1 VRAAFAGF
9 LAAFAVAAVVEAAQ
23 PQFWKLEGARDFLE
37 GDTEGLSID
46 SEGRMRLAPAARA
59 LHDPDSPYVWS
70 LIRDSKGGVYAGT
83 GNDGK
88 VFKIENG
95 KGSVLFDAPELEVH
109 ALAVGPDGRL
119 YVGSSPEGKVY
130 AVDASGKSETFF
142 DPSDKYIWALEF
154 DAAGNLLVAT
164 GAEGRVHKVDRQG
177 KSQVVLSTPDTHITA
192 LARDEG
198 GNIYAGSAPSG
209 IIYRIDPAGKVFVI
223 HDSAFREVKA
233 LEVGPDRSLYA
244 AVIDG
249 RERDEA
255 PRPALPPPMP
265 ASTPAPVAEVTVTES
280 FSIPAA
286 GPTPAP
292 TPRAPEAARGGA
304 PKGAVLRIA
313 PSGEVDILW
322 SSSDETP
329 HSLLTTSNGVLVG
342 TGNKGKL
349 YRLSDDRTWTM
360 VADFSVDQ
368 ITALRAG
375 AGGEILVAASNPGRI
390 YSLEAQ
396 TGSRGTF
403 TSKVKDT
410 ETVSTWGRVR
420 WEASLPAGSEIQVQT
435 RSGNTATPD
444 TTWSAWSTPY
454 ARPEGEAITSE
465 KARFL
470 QVRVILGGKGG
481 VSPVLDSVTA
491 AYLQRNLRPQITQI
505 QVHPPGEA
513 FQKPLSISGDTE
525 ILGLDTAI
533 PEGRPGQQ
541 PARSSQPP
549 ATSFS
554 RKMYQKG
561 IQTVSWRADDPNGD
575 ILVYDV
581 YYRPVG
587 DQRFRL
593 LRKGLTDP
601 VVAWDTTTVPNGRYL
616 FKVRATDAPSN
627 PDPLALSTEK
637 ESEPFEVDNTP
648 PSVTA
653 TLVRASP
660 LRVRVVARDDS
671 SIIRKAEYSVDG
683 GRWLEIHPL
692 DGINDSIE
700 ETYEIPVAELGSPG
714 PHLVVVRAMDLLG
727 NVATARVEVP

>member
-1 VRAAFAGF
+1 VRPAFTAL
-9 LAAFAVAAVVEAAQ
+9 LAAFATAAVVEAAQ

-37 GDTEGLSID
+37 GDTEGLSVD
-46 SEGRMRLAPAARA
+46 SEGRMRLAPANRP

-70 LIRDSKGGVYAGT
+70 LIRDGKGVVYAGT
-83 GNDGK
+83 GNEGK
-88 VFKIENG
+88 VFRIENG
-95 KGSVLFDAPELEVH
+95 KGSVLYDAPELEVH

-119 YVGSSPEGKVY
+119 YVGTSPEGKVY
-130 AVDASGKSETFF
+130 AVDSSGKAETFF
-142 DPSDKYIWALEF
+142 DPSDKYIWALDF
-154 DAAGNLLVAT
+154 DASGNLLVAT
-164 GAEGRVHKVDRQG
+164 GAEGKVYRVDRQG

-192 LARDEG
+192 LTRGDG

-209 IIYRIDPAGKVFVI
+209 IIYRVDSAGKVFVI

-233 LEVGPDRSLYA
+233 LELAPDKSLYA

-255 PRPALPPPMP
+255 PRPALPPPIP
-265 ASTPAPVAEVTVTES
+265 TSTPAPVAEVTVTES
-280 FSIPAA
+280 FTIPGA
-286 GPTPAP
+286 GPSPAP
-292 TPRAPEAARGGA
+292 APRTQDASRGGA

-313 PSGEVDILW
+313 PSGEVDMLW

-329 HSLLTTSNGVLVG
+329 HSLLATGNGVLMG

-360 VADFSVDQ
+360 VTDFPVDQ
-368 ITALRAG
+368 ITALRVG
-375 AGGEILVAASNPGRI
+375 PSGEVLVAASNPGRI

-396 TGSRGTF
+396 SGSRGTF

-420 WEASLPAGSEIQVQT
+420 WEGTLPAGSEIQVQT
-435 RSGNTATPD
+435 RSGNTTTPD

-454 ARPEGEAITSE
+454 SQRAGEAITSE

-470 QVRVILGGKGG
+470 QVRVVLAGKGG
-481 VSPVLDSVTA
+481 ASPVLDSVTA
-491 AYLQRNLRPQITQI
+491 AYLQRNLRPQISSI

-525 ILGLDTAI
+525 ILGLDTVI

-541 PARSSQPP
+541 PARSGGPP

-561 IQTVSWRADDPNGD
+561 IQTVSWKADDPNGD
-575 ILVYDV
+575 NLIYEV

-593 LRKGLTDP
+593 LRKGLTEP

-616 FKVRATDAPSN
+616 FKVRASDAPSN
-627 PDPLALSTEK
+627 PEPLALSTEK
-637 ESEPFEVDNTP
+637 ESEPFDVDNSP

-653 TLVRASP
+653 TLVKASP

-683 GRWLEIHPL
+683 GRWLEVHPV
-692 DGINDSIE
+692 DGINDSVE
-700 ETYEIPVAELGSPG
+700 ETYEIPVADLGSPG
-714 PHLVVVRAMDLLG
+714 PHLVVVRAMDILG
-727 NVATARVEVP
+727 NVATARIEVP